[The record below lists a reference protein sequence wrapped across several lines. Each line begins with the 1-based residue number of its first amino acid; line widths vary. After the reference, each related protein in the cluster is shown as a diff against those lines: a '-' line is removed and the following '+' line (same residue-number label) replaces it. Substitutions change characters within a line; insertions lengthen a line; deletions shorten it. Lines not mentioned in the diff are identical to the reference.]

1 MNQTTATVLTLLSY
15 AVVLVATVFG
25 IKYGI
30 IDAGSG
36 DLIIGGVLSH
46 FGFNTAPALV
56 QSISPTP
63 TQAQPENTSTP
74 TGGHA

>member
-1 MNQTTATVLTLLSY
+1 MSQTTATVLTLLSY

-30 IDAGSG
+30 IDTNAG

-46 FGFNTAPALV
+46 FGFTTAPALV
-56 QSISPTP
+56 SSISTSP
-63 TQAQPENTSTP
+63 TQAQPENTSPP

>member
-1 MNQTTATVLTLLSY
+1 MSQTTATVLSLLSY
-15 AVVLVATVFG
+15 AVVLAATVFG

-30 IDAGSG
+30 IDQGSG

-46 FGFNTAPALV
+46 FGFTTAPALV
-56 QSISPTP
+56 SSMSQTSA
-63 TQAQPENTSTP
+63 QAQPADTSTP